1 MKKIKEN
8 TPRTKASEFFFFFY
22 FNVKVVIL
30 LYIKQNNEY
39 KFKQNA

>member
-8 TPRTKASEFFFFFY
+8 TPRTKASEFFFY